1 MKIGTL
7 VALLA
12 MLVCSPS
19 LAGTTAAQ
27 YNNDNGSKSPGSVIM
42 TSPDGVNSQAV
53 STATPLPITAPGG
66 IALAAPDAVS
76 STDISGTVTTGGSY
90 QTILTASTSRKGCA
104 VQNTSA
110 LSEPLLV
117 KVGTMAAPFQ
127 LTAGAVFNCAG
138 PGGTIL
144 SGAITV
150 SAATTGHAFSGTAQ

>member
-53 STATPLPITAPGG
+53 SSATPLPTARGKALSLAELGKQTLTPTVSTSLTVPAGATSMILVSEGAAIRFWADGTAP
-66 IALAAPDAVS
+66 
-76 STDISGTVTTGGSY
+76 
-90 QTILTASTSRKGCA
+90 
-104 VQNTSA
+104 TSA
-110 LSEPLLV
+110 VGFPVPANTPMEFRGTLSNFR
-117 KVGTMAAPFQ
+117 MIQQA
-127 LTAGAVFNCAG
+127 
-138 PGGTIL
+138 
-144 SGAITV
+144 
-150 SAATTGHAFSGTAQ
+150 SAATVTIIYY